1 MFFGEHHGKRQ
12 CNMKE
17 SIVNMPRPKREVPI
31 DRYVVKT
38 MREVAEELGCS
49 PQAVS
54 DVEQRAFRKLKQAFV
69 EQRIVSHEG
78 RYSNG

>member
-1 MFFGEHHGKRQ
+1 
-12 CNMKE
+12 
-17 SIVNMPRPKREVPI
+17 MPRPKREVPI

-54 DVEQRAFRKLKQAFV
+54 DVEQRALRKLRVAFV
-69 EQRIVSHEG
+69 ERKIVTQGG
-78 RYSNG
+78 RYNDG